1 MIERSHVELN
11 SFDLNINPI
20 YAFLFGCPSM
30 EQFDRNSTPDAL
42 TPVAILRFV
51 IQMIKME
58 SNPKPQP
65 PLNRWMHT
73 LCNHS

>member
-1 MIERSHVELN
+1 
-11 SFDLNINPI
+11 
-20 YAFLFGCPSM
+20 M

-58 SNPKPQP
+58 SNPKSLP
-65 PLNRWMHT
+65 PLNRWMHI